1 MESKTKIKEWRA
13 EEIAKIFLLK
23 SEYGLAVERFSTKLF
38 DFFVQVRTEET
49 IRFAVEVKTR
59 DGFLPKM
66 REQLPLIKT
75 YQKNGMINIP
85 VLLFRIDEVKETG
98 ELDYLVAPAIGKD
111 RLILKED
118 FTFTKLDQASLS
130 AKVEE
135 IKDWYRQL
143 SK

>member
-38 DFFVQVRTEET
+38 DYFVQLRKNEL

-59 DGFLPKM
+59 DGFVPKM
-66 REQLPLIKT
+66 REQLPSIKI
-75 YQKNGMINIP
+75 YQNNGMINIP

-98 ELDYLVAPAIGKD
+98 EIAYLVEPVYGKNY
-111 RLILKED
+111 LMIKED
-118 FTFTKLDQASLS
+118 FDFIKLDQANLSL
-130 AKVEE
+130 KIEE
-135 IKDWYRQL
+135 IKEWYLQL
-143 SK
+143 TN